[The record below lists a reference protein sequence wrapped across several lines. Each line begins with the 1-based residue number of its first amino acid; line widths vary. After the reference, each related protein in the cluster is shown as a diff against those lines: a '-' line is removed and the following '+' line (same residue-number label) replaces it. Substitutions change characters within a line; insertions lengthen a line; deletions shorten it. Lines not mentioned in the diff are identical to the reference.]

1 MGRSRKSRVVAL
13 LGASGVLAAVLSGT
27 GTAAQAQ
34 PAAARAVTPPT
45 ACVAMEALVS
55 DAVSGPGLG
64 GEVLRVT
71 PGGVSTLT
79 DDSSPAGGPDL
90 DYPSGMAF
98 LPGGDIVITDKGHAA
113 GPVVMEVDPA
123 TGDRTL
129 ISGDGTGSGPELAEP
144 YTVAVEASGDILVA
158 DIDITGNPELLRISP
173 DTGNRA
179 IVTGGG
185 VGSGPTPIIG
195 VMVALVGGVIY
206 LMDFAGTIVSV
217 DPVTGDRTLVS
228 GTFRGTGP
236 ALVAPVSMTS
246 DAPGSVVVA
255 DRDHVPDG
263 TGLGRGALIRVDL
276 ATGDRTVLS
285 DDAAPSGGQQF
296 SFPVAVTYNACEKAF
311 YVLQTGL
318 TSSGAPAK
326 VLKVDAVTGTRKL
339 FAKVQGAD
347 NYAMLLRPVPVG
359 LPRPIPAG

>member
-1 MGRSRKSRVVAL
+1 
-13 LGASGVLAAVLSGT
+13 
-27 GTAAQAQ
+27 
-34 PAAARAVTPPT
+34 
-45 ACVAMEALVS
+45 MEALVS
-55 DAVSGPGLG
+55 DAASGPGLG

-98 LPGGDIVITDKGHAA
+98 LPDGDIVVTDKGHIAN
-113 GPVVMEVDPA
+113 PVVMEVDPA
-123 TGDRTL
+123 TGARTL
-129 ISGDGTGSGPELAEP
+129 ISGDGRGSG
-144 YTVAVEASGDILVA
+144 
-158 DIDITGNPELLRISP
+158 
-173 DTGNRA
+173 
-179 IVTGGG
+179 
-185 VGSGPTPIIG
+185 
-195 VMVALVGGVIY
+195 MVALVRGVIY

-246 DAPGSVVVA
+246 DAPDSVVVA

-285 DDAAPSGGQQF
+285 DDATPSGGQQF
-296 SFPVAVTYNACEKAF
+296 SAPVAVTYNACEKAF

-318 TSSGAPAK
+318 TSSGVPAK
-326 VLKVDAVTGTRKL
+326 VLKVDAATGTRKL
-339 FAKVQGAD
+339 FAKVRGAD
-347 NYAMLLRPVPVG
+347 NYAMLLRPVPAG
-359 LPRPIPAG
+359 LPRPVPAG

>member
-1 MGRSRKSRVVAL
+1 MVAL
-13 LGASGVLAAVLSGT
+13 LNASGVLAAVLSGT
-27 GTAAQAQ
+27 G
-34 PAAARAVTPPT
+34 AAARAMTLPT
-45 ACVAMEALVS
+45 ACIAVEALVS

-98 LPGGDIVITDKGHAA
+98 LPGGDIVITDKGHTA
-113 GPVVMEVDPA
+113 GPVVMKIDRV
-123 TGDRTL
+123 TGARTL

-158 DIDITGNPELLRISP
+158 DVDITGNPELLRISP

-195 VMVALVGGVIY
+195 VMVALVRGVIY
-206 LMDFAGTIVSV
+206 LMDFGGTIVSV

-236 ALVAPVSMTS
+236 ALVSPVSMTS

-255 DRDHVPDG
+255 DRDHAPDG
-263 TGLGRGALIRVDL
+263 TGLGRGALVRVDL

-285 DDAAPSGGQQF
+285 DDATPSGGQQF

-326 VLKVDAVTGTRKL
+326 ALKVDAVTGTRKL
-339 FAKVQGAD
+339 FAKVRGAD

-359 LPRPIPAG
+359 IPRPIPAG

>member
-1 MGRSRKSRVVAL
+1 MGRSRKSRVAAL
-13 LGASGVLAAVLSGT
+13 LGASGVLATVFSGM

-34 PAAARAVTPPT
+34 PASMQAQPTGAAASAP

-55 DAVSGPGLG
+55 DAASGPGLG
-64 GEVLRVT
+64 GEVLRAT

-98 LPGGDIVITDKGHAA
+98 LPDGDIVITDKGHAA

-123 TGDRTL
+123 TGDRT
-129 ISGDGTGSGPELAEP
+129 
-144 YTVAVEASGDILVA
+144 
-158 DIDITGNPELLRISP
+158 
-173 DTGNRA
+173 
-179 IVTGGG
+179 
-185 VGSGPTPIIG
+185 
-195 VMVALVGGVIY
+195 
-206 LMDFAGTIVSV
+206 
-217 DPVTGDRTLVS
+217 
-228 GTFRGTGP
+228 
-236 ALVAPVSMTS
+236 
-246 DAPGSVVVA
+246 
-255 DRDHVPDG
+255 
-263 TGLGRGALIRVDL
+263 
-276 ATGDRTVLS
+276 VLS
-285 DDAAPSGGQQF
+285 DDAAPAGGQQF

-339 FAKVQGAD
+339 LAKVQGAD

-359 LPRPIPAG
+359 LPPPVPAG